1 MHIEPITTV
10 EFFDHPDA
18 ATLLAGYGAEC
29 AIDGLPTYCPHR
41 DMYGAMEQTGAVR
54 TFAAFEGD
62 HMLGVLVLLVTMN
75 PHYSV
80 PLAVV
85 ESWFVA
91 PEHRASGAGL
101 ALYRAAKDAARAAG
115 ARAVLVSAPAGG
127 QLAGV
132 MEAMGAVETNR
143 VFCEV
148 LA

>member
-18 ATLLAGYGAEC
+18 PALLAGYGREC
-29 AIDGLPTYCPHR
+29 AIDGLPPYCPHR
-41 DMYGAMEQTGAVR
+41 EMYAALEHGGAVR
-54 TFAAFEGD
+54 TFAAFEAD
-62 HMLGVLVLLVTMN
+62 RMLGVLVLLVTLN

-91 PEHRASGAGL
+91 PEHRSSGAGL
-101 ALYRAAKDAARAAG
+101 ALYRAAKDAARDAS
-115 ARAVLVSAPAGG
+115 ARAILVSAPKDG

-132 MEAMGAVETNR
+132 MEGLGAVQTNR

-148 LA
+148 LV